1 MGIAFLRFYFEE
13 KMRILHI
20 SPSSFGDHSVVGGGE
35 RYPLELARH
44 MAEAAETV
52 LVSFGAPKQT
62 LKNGQLTVEYLPNLV
77 SSEFLKR
84 LFWADVIH
92 CHQLF
97 RFETD
102 AGILAA
108 VFRGKKV
115 FASDLGG
122 FGRRSIS
129 ARLPL
134 QKKLNGL
141 LLISQF
147 SEEVL
152 RRNHPELA
160 GVPSSVIM
168 GGVDFEKFSPGP
180 AAVKSNSFLFV
191 GRILPH
197 KGIDYL
203 IDALDENTELDVAG
217 RIYDRKYYEILLEK
231 SRGKKVRFHHGLND
245 QELIAM
251 YRGSSAVV
259 QPSVYETCF
268 GHKTEV
274 PELLGLA
281 ALEGMSCGIPAI
293 VSSAG
298 SLPELVREGLDGF
311 IVPPNDSA
319 ALREK
324 MNYLAKNP
332 EASRKMGAAARGRV
346 LSHFTWKET
355 VARCLKA
362 YEGAKP

>member
-1 MGIAFLRFYFEE
+1 M
-13 KMRILHI
+13 KVLHI

-35 RYPLELARH
+35 RYAFELARN
-44 MAEAAETV
+44 MAESADTM
-52 LVSFGAPKQT
+52 LVSFGAPKKLEKTGRLNVQ
-62 LKNGQLTVEYLPNLV
+62 YLPGLF
-77 SSEFLKR
+77 SPEFLKR

-97 RFETD
+97 RLETD
-102 AGILAA
+102 AGILAGML
-108 VFRGKKV
+108 RGKRV

-122 FGRRSIS
+122 FGQRSLS

-134 QKKLNGL
+134 QQNLSGL
-141 LLISQF
+141 LLISEF
-147 SEEVL
+147 SDRAL
-152 RRNHPELA
+152 RKTLPDLA
-160 GVPSSVIM
+160 KVPSVIIS
-168 GGVDFEKFSPGP
+168 GGVDTEKFSPAP
-180 AAVKSNSFLFV
+180 EVPKSKSFLFV

-203 IDALDENTELDVAG
+203 IDALEDGLELDVAG

-245 QELIAM
+245 VELVAM
-251 YRGSSAVV
+251 YRQALAVA

-281 ALEGMSCGIPAI
+281 ALEGMACGIPAI

-298 SLPELVREGLDGF
+298 SLPELVSQGRNGF
-311 IVPPNDSA
+311 IVPPNDPS

-324 MNYLAKNP
+324 MNYLLRNSAD
-332 EASRKMGAAARGRV
+332 AQKMGFAAREWV
-346 LSHFTWKET
+346 LKNFTWKET
-355 VARCLKA
+355 VRRCLEA
-362 YEGAKP
+362 YQGEKR